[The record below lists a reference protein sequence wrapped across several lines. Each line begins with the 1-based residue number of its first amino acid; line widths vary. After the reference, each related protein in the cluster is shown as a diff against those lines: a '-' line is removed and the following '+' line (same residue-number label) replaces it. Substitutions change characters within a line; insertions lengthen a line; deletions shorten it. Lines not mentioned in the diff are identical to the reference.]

1 MLQDETEFEAF
12 LQLLARERVQS
23 YLEIGAAY
31 GGSFLRVAE
40 RLPRPGG
47 VAVAV
52 DLPESENSENMLYET
67 GRYLLS
73 IGLDVQVIFGDST
86 APDVIAA
93 ARALGPY
100 DAVFIDGNH
109 TLEYVAQDWMNY
121 APLARLVAFHDIA
134 WKRRAAGAKIDVPEF
149 WNWIKPRFKHVE
161 FRSCPTGCNN
171 GIGVLWQTRA
181 T

>member
-1 MLQDETEFEAF
+1 
-12 LQLLARERVQS
+12 
-23 YLEIGAAY
+23 
-31 GGSFLRVAE
+31 
-40 RLPRPGG
+40 
-47 VAVAV
+47 
-52 DLPESENSENMLYET
+52 LPESEAAEHALYET

-73 IGLDVQVIFGDST
+73 MGFDVQVILGDST